1 MTTHLD
7 EARGHFVIEHGQC
20 QIVGGDMGAS
30 LWLSTSGRPSLSP
43 DSARELAAALTWWA
57 DREHGSAEDIDRLA
71 EVTDLL
77 SLLDQEVP
85 DA

>member
-7 EARGHFVIEHGQC
+7 STRGHFVIEHDRC

-30 LWLSTSGRPSLSP
+30 LWLSTSGRPSLNP
-43 DSARELAAALTWWA
+43 EAARELAAALMWWA
-57 DREHGSAEDIDRLA
+57 DREHDSAEDIDRLA

-77 SLLDQEVP
+77 TLLGWQAP